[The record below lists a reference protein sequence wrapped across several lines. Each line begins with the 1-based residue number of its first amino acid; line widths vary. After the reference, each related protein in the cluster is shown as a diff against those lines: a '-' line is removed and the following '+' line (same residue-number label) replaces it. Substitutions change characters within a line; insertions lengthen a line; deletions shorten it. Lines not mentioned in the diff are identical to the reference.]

1 MFTATKADYV
11 GLLKR
16 LSPRGKYFHT
26 LSTGVAALYAA
37 IASAFADAHNSVIAA
52 SNEAHPS
59 TADQTLDQWLAAYGL
74 PEPGMTLPAST
85 ADKRAL
91 LMAKITTTHG
101 QGAARMIAIATACGV
116 VGATVTEWFDAGQPV
131 TWKMNLG
138 SDVIAWRW
146 GTSKWGDKY
155 TDFTDVGNAARQQI
169 ERAKPANTIVIFTD
183 L

>member
-59 TADQTLDQWLAAYGL
+59 TADQTLEQWLAAYGL

-91 LMAKITTTHG
+91 LLAKITTTHG
-101 QGAARMIAIATACGV
+101 QGTARMIAIATACGV

-131 TWKMNLG
+131 TWRMTLPG
-138 SDVIAWRW
+138 EVTRFRCDV
-146 GTSKWGDKY
+146 SKCGDKL
-155 TDFTDVGNAARQQI
+155 TDFTDIGSAAMQQV
-169 ERAKPANTIVIFTD
+169 ERAKPANTIVEWMD